1 MRRSVLTVKVRSIFE
16 SMYLCTFWGWPVHQ
30 PVSSVAVAPSL
41 VCHWSVGLGHACPE
55 RDLRAVCSVQQRAA
69 CRVVA
74 QGVRVCACQKT
85 QLQPYCTVSA
95 TATDNPSSMSSGL
108 HHAPSKPDKLNG

>member
-85 QLQPYCTVSA
+85 QLQP
-95 TATDNPSSMSSGL
+95 
-108 HHAPSKPDKLNG
+108 